1 MKAEKLGEQALVG
14 WRAKLADAVADPVSQ
29 KIPLSTEQVR
39 ALVGA
44 LFFVLSVYYVI
55 GTARRM
61 MQEGS
66 S

>member
-1 MKAEKLGEQALVG
+1 MKVEKLGEQALVG
-14 WRAKLADAVADPVSQ
+14 WRAKLADAVADPVSRRV
-29 KIPLSTEQVR
+29 PLSSEQVR

-44 LFFVLSVYYVI
+44 LLFVLSVYYVI

-61 MQEGS
+61 MQEAS